1 MMIKCV
7 QKFDIVGATKSF
19 VVWIIMSLPNRIEI
33 RLTSADKCK
42 SLSALTAP
50 RSWNFPNSKAE
61 PELQGDKIKG
71 KSKKR
76 SI

>member
-1 MMIKCV
+1 
-7 QKFDIVGATKSF
+7 
-19 VVWIIMSLPNRIEI
+19 MSLPNRIEI

-61 PELQGDKIKG
+61 PELQGEKIKENL
-71 KSKKR
+71 KKEAFR
-76 SI
+76 KNNIL